1 MFRFEHPEF
10 LWALTLLPLLGL
22 GFLWR
27 MRVRRRRLSTY
38 AAASSMV
45 TVGSSY
51 SISKPR
57 LKAVLWALAYA
68 CLIIGSAN
76 PQLGSRME
84 DARKEGVELMVALD
98 VSNSM
103 RAQDLSPNRL
113 EHAKQAIA
121 QLTQHLQGDRLGIV
135 VFAGEAYV
143 QLPITNDY
151 DAAKLFLDQI
161 DPSMIPTQ
169 GTAIGAAI
177 EKCVESFNKKS
188 PLRKA
193 IILMTDGENFEDNAV
208 DATLKALE
216 VGIVV
221 HAVGMGSPDGVP
233 IPEGSPGRNL
243 GYKRDAEGNIVV
255 TRLNET
261 MLQEIV
267 AAGKGTYVRDDN
279 SNSALG
285 RLYESIGKMERKVY
299 AGKVYTDYE
308 SYFQWFIFISI
319 LLFLIEMLLSER
331 RSLWWDKI
339 NLFGNSSSSKN
350 L

>member
-10 LWALTLLPLLGL
+10 LWALILLPLLGL

-27 MRVRRRRLSTY
+27 MRVRRRRLNAY
-38 AAASSMV
+38 AASATMV
-45 TVGSSY
+45 SVGATF

-57 LKAVLWALAYA
+57 LKAVLWAMAYI
-68 CLIIGSAN
+68 CLVIGTAN

-84 DARKEGVELMVALD
+84 EARKEGVELMVALD

-103 RAQDLSPNRL
+103 RAQDLAPNRL

-177 EKCVESFNKKS
+177 EKCAESFNKKS

-208 DATLKALE
+208 DATVKAAE
-216 VGIVV
+216 AGITV

-233 IPEGSPGRNL
+233 IPEGPTGRNQ
-243 GYKRDAEGNIVV
+243 GYKRDGEGNMVV

-261 MLQEIV
+261 MLQEIA

-285 RLYESIGKMERKVY
+285 RLYDSIGKMEKKVY

-319 LLFLIEMLLSER
+319 VLYILEMMLSDR
-331 RSLWWDKI
+331 RSLWWEKL
-339 NLFGNSSSSKN
+339 NLFGNSSTPKN
-350 L
+350 F